1 MPLTV
6 TVPAQRARAAIA
18 GRLANN
24 TNGFNAV
31 LRACI
36 AAADPATK
44 DKPAPF
50 AIDFSN
56 DSLNFLHGKY
66 DIVRLFEGDEITL
79 PAIAVYQAPVRAAGP
94 RQSLVGS
101 MFSGNVSFGLDVHI
115 CSTEG
120 QSQTV
125 FDRLVSV
132 VHDAIVSTFNQQGAT
147 EYGKHQLVWG
157 QEIAM
162 GQPTRILDEGSGQYL
177 STLPFLL
184 NFYSAV

>member
-1 MPLTV
+1 LSLSV
-6 TVPAQRARAAIA
+6 TVPAQRARAAITA
-18 GRLANN
+18 RLANSS
-24 TNGFNAV
+24 NGFNPV

-36 AAADPATK
+36 AAGDPATK

-56 DSLNFLHGKY
+56 DSPNFLHGKY
-66 DIVRLFEGDEITL
+66 DIIRLFEGSEITL
-79 PAIAVYQAPVRAAGP
+79 PAIAVYQAPVRGASP
-94 RQSLVGS
+94 RQSLIGS
-101 MFSGNVSFGLDVHI
+101 MFSGTVSFGLDVHM

-132 VHDAIVSTFNQQGAT
+132 VHDAVISTFNQQGAT

-157 QEIAM
+157 QEIVM
-162 GQPTRILDEGSGQYL
+162 EQPTRILDEASGQYL